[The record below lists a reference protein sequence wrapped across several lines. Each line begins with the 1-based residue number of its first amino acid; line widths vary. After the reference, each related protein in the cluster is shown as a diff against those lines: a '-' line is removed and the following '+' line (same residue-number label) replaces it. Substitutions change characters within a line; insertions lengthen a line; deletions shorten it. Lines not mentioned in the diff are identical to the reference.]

1 LRLIGNVGAKPKKE
15 LKLKRKEALKF
26 IEAKLREGFSK
37 QEIYDELSAKIYLK
51 SDLLQ
56 YLAMVPDP
64 GKRIKFRAINLILFA
79 LLIFVTIVKILTT
92 LVLFARISL
101 WLIPLSFI
109 IPFVSIFF
117 AVEVKKFRGYIYRPL
132 GLLGI
137 ASLFQGLSHIGDLG
151 RINPGQVIFEFIVG
165 YLPTILII
173 VVAFYI
179 SAKAF
184 PYYGFLGL
192 KKEKLDIKV

>member
-1 LRLIGNVGAKPKKE
+1 LE
-15 LKLKRKEALKF
+15 RKEALKF

-37 QEIYDELSAKIYLK
+37 QEIYKELSTKIYLK

-64 GKRIKFRAINLILFA
+64 EKRIKFRTINLILFA
-79 LLIFVTIVKILTT
+79 LLIFITILKILTA
-92 LVLFARISL
+92 LVFFARISA

-109 IPFVSIFF
+109 IPFVAIFL

-137 ASLFQGLSHIGDLG
+137 ASLFQSLSHIEDLG
-151 RINPGQVIFEFIVG
+151 RMNPGQLIFEFIVG
-165 YLPTILII
+165 YLTTILVI
-173 VVAFYI
+173 VIAFYI

-192 KKEKLDIKV
+192 KKEKLNIKV